1 MTMIINGRTA
11 LYGIIGNPV
20 SHSLSPAMHN
30 AAFADLGENRV
41 YLPFPVL
48 ELEAGVQGL
57 KALGVQGVSVTIPY
71 KEAVIPLLDEID
83 SVARQIGA
91 VNTIEIRDVS
101 GKKHLCGSNTDW
113 VGANRAL
120 AEKVSL
126 RGASVVLLGA
136 GGSARAIGFGLQQQ
150 GAQVVLCSRTES
162 RGRALAADLGCLW
175 CPLAD
180 VDTLQGD
187 VLINATSVGMQPESE
202 VSPVPS
208 TILSRFQV
216 VMDIVYA
223 PLATR
228 LLMEAKAAGCQIIN
242 GLEMLLYQGVA
253 QFELWTGKTAP
264 VELMRE
270 KLYLATGNVL
280 LLRSEEVYSEVLTV
294 GQMHEKLSQESV
306 NVLGLKS
313 GTGKR

>member
-1 MTMIINGRTA
+1 MVMIINGRTA

-30 AAFADLGENRV
+30 SAFADLGENSV

-48 ELEAGVQGL
+48 DLQAGLQGL

-91 VNTIEIRDVS
+91 VNTIEIKDVG

-113 VGANRAL
+113 LGANRAL

-126 RGASVVLLGA
+126 RGALVVLLGA
-136 GGSARAIGFGLQQQ
+136 GGSARAIGFGLLQQ

-162 RGRALAADLGCLW
+162 RGRALARDLGCLW
-175 CPLAD
+175 CPLAG
-180 VDTLQGD
+180 VDTLHGD

-202 VSPVPS
+202 FSPVPA

-228 LLMEAKAAGCQIIN
+228 LLREAEVAGCQVIN

-253 QFELWTGKTAP
+253 QFELWTGKPAP
-264 VELMRE
+264 VELMRQ
-270 KLYLATGNVL
+270 KLYQATGNVL
-280 LLRSEEVYSEVLTV
+280 GIQSE
-294 GQMHEKLSQESV
+294 QEK
-306 NVLGLKS
+306 
-313 GTGKR
+313 GKR